1 MMNIETPDLTA
12 RIFRCSPWVEEK
24 CRAYPQWLA
33 EGLEKDFQQIYHQ
46 ETYQQQLAE
55 LNPTDFVQLAKQL
68 RQFRSRAMVRIIWR
82 MSLGWAPLEETLSDL
97 SSLADSLV
105 QFAEQKLFVWLCTRY
120 GAPQN
125 AQGDDEHLVVVAL
138 GKLGGQELNLSSDID
153 LLFAYPE
160 DGKLINSDLSY
171 AEFYLRL
178 AQQLIKVLNELT
190 VDGYVFRIDMRL
202 RPFGESGPLVA
213 SFTALENYYQANG
226 REWERYAL
234 IKARPITGS
243 ESAKQEFN
251 QLIRPFVYRRYV
263 DYSVLQSLREMH
275 EMIQQEVQYKGLHD
289 HVKLGAG
296 GIRSIEFI
304 VQMHQLMRGGRNSHL
319 QQTHFFTALNAL
331 VQAHILTEE
340 VAGHLQQAYIFLRQ
354 TEHAL
359 QAVHDQQTHVL
370 PQQTTEQER
379 LAYALNFPSWDLF
392 LQTLNAYRQ
401 QVANYFEMYSAPPE
415 MMDKVEKKNQTL
427 VHVAQIWQ
435 NQIEESDAL
444 LILEDLGFSP
454 PQPIYNLLR
463 RYAELP
469 QCSHLT
475 PQALQRLLACIPAL
489 LNQIVGVENPE
500 LTLTRMLDVIMAV
513 VKRSAYLVLLL
524 ENPPTLRRVITLCTA
539 SSWLT
544 QELIHYP
551 ALLDELLSPELLRK
565 IPTRQSILQELKHA
579 LAKIRVTDVEQQLDV
594 LRYIKRTNFLRVA
607 AGELN
612 GLLNASQ
619 ASRALTTIA
628 EAIIHMVFVL
638 VWRQQI
644 NPPADRNQENTT
656 LLEQTLSMDLDN
668 TKKLP
673 FAIIAYGKLAS
684 RELNYTSDLD
694 CVFIYE
700 PQDAA
705 ALKLIQQNP
714 NEVFLRVAQR
724 MMHWLNTPTHMGV
737 LFRIDTQLQPE
748 GSSGLLVS
756 DWQRFV
762 DYQQHQAWIWE
773 QQALVRSRLILG
785 PLRWHKRFKQL
796 RNSILSQE
804 TEQKTLQQAI
814 VEMRA
819 RMLEYVKSPRD
830 SNNKSDNAFDLKK
843 SLGGM
848 IDIEFIVQYGVL
860 SGAYHH
866 ALLLRYLD
874 INHLCNDLVVA
885 QKLSLQQAEILKTA
899 YKVYLERVHRLALQN
914 LPAVVG
920 AEEYQTLRDGVKRV
934 WEEVMH

>member
-1 MMNIETPDLTA
+1 MNIITPDLTQ
-12 RIFRCSPWVEEK
+12 RVFLCSPWVEAK
-24 CRAYPQWLA
+24 CKANPDWLTEEFA
-33 EGLEKDFQQIYHQ
+33 KNFTQVYTLQIYQ
-46 ETYQQQLAE
+46 EQLAA
-55 LNPTDFVQLAKQL
+55 LRPTDFTQLAKQL

-82 MSLGWAPLEETLSDL
+82 MSLGWAPLEETLADL
-97 SSLADSLV
+97 SALADSIV
-105 QFAEQKLFVWLCTRY
+105 EYAEQQLFAWLSVRY

-125 AQGDDEHLVVVAL
+125 AQGEDAHLVVVAL

-160 DGKLINSDLSY
+160 EGKLPATDLSY
-171 AEFYLRL
+171 GEFYLRL
-178 AQQLIKVLNELT
+178 AQQLIKLLNEVT
-190 VDGYVFRIDMRL
+190 AEGYVFRIDMRL

-243 ESAKQEFN
+243 IAAQQEFL

-275 EMIQQEVQYKGLHD
+275 DMIQQEVQYKGLHD
-289 HVKLGAG
+289 HVKLGSG

-304 VQMHQLMRGGRNSHL
+304 VQMHQLMRGGRDTHL
-319 QQTHFFTALNAL
+319 QQTHFFSALNAL
-331 VQAHILTEE
+331 AEAHILSTEVTE
-340 VAGHLQQAYIFLRQ
+340 HLRQAYIFLRQ

-359 QAVHDQQTHVL
+359 QAVHDQQTHIL
-370 PQQTTEQER
+370 PQQIAEQER
-379 LAYALNFPSWDLF
+379 LAYALNFADWQTF
-392 LQTLNAYRQ
+392 LHTLNSYRQ
-401 QVANYFEMYSAPPE
+401 QVVDYFAVYSALPE
-415 MMDKVEKKNQTL
+415 VKNEMAEKKTQTL
-427 VHVAQIWQ
+427 NRVAQIWQ
-435 NQIEESDAL
+435 NQLEETDAL
-444 LILEDLGFSP
+444 LVLAELGFTA
-454 PQPIYNLLR
+454 PQPIYDLLK
-463 RYAELP
+463 RYAALP
-469 QCSHLT
+469 QCSHLS
-475 PQALQRLLACIPAL
+475 PQATQRLLAFIPAL
-489 LNQIVGVENPE
+489 LQQIVDVENPE
-500 LTLTRMLDVIMAV
+500 LTLTRLLDVIMAV

-544 QELIHYP
+544 QELIQYP
-551 ALLDELLSPELLRK
+551 ALLDELLSPSLLKK
-565 IPTRQSILQELKHA
+565 IPTRQSILQELQHA
-579 LAKIRVTDVEQQLDV
+579 LAKVSVVDVEQQLDV

-612 GLLNASQ
+612 GLLNAGQ

-628 EAIIHMVFVL
+628 EAIIYMVFVL

-644 NPPADRNQENTT
+644 APVKDNAI
-656 LLEQTLSMDLDN
+656 LLEATLAADIHE

-700 PQDAA
+700 PAEWKGA
-705 ALKLIQQNP
+705 QNP
-714 NEVFLRVAQR
+714 HEVFLRVAQR
-724 MMHWLNTPTHMGV
+724 MMHWVNTPTHMGV

-756 DWQRFV
+756 AWKRFV

-773 QQALVRSRLILG
+773 QQALVRARLILG

-796 RNSILSQE
+796 RNTILSQPRDRVA
-804 TEQKTLQQAI
+804 LQQAI
-814 VEMRA
+814 VEMRS
-819 RMLEYVKSPRD
+819 RMLEYARIPNSHD
-830 SNNKSDNAFDLKK
+830 TFDLKK
-843 SLGGM
+843 SSGGM

-860 SGAYHH
+860 SGANRHSV
-866 ALLLRYLD
+866 LLRDLD
-874 INHLCNDLVVA
+874 INHLCTNLVTA
-885 QKLSLQQAEILKTA
+885 HQLNAQQAEILKKA
-899 YKVYLERVHRLALQN
+899 YEIYLERIHRLALQN
-914 LPAVVG
+914 LPPVIN
-920 AEEYQTLRDGVKRV
+920 AEGYQALREGVKSV
-934 WEEVMH
+934 WQEIMLPATEN